1 MPIYLAAILVV
12 VAAYFLGCFNGAM
25 MISRRIF
32 HDDVRTHGSGN
43 AGLTNFYRTYGAQYA
58 LLVIVCDMGKTAIA
72 TAIGGCLFRA
82 LYQDWT
88 LGVLIAGLS
97 CIIGHV
103 FPATYKFKGGK
114 GVACALGVFMVS
126 NPLYLLIAFVI
137 GFVYVWFFDYGSVAS
152 LFIVAFMAVV
162 QGWQFSQSY
171 LDGKLPL
178 ESLLTIN
185 ILLFVIFSLIWF
197 AHRSNIIRLSPSSY
211 NSVMIIIILNHTT
224 VKAYIFKQ
232 ITYCFTLVFSNFK
245 KHFTVGF

>member
-1 MPIYLAAILVV
+1 MPIYLAAVLVV
-12 VAAYFLGCFNGAM
+12 VASYFLGCFNGAM

-103 FPATYKFKGGK
+103 FPVTYKFKGGK
-114 GVACALGVFMVS
+114 GILSGSILVIMLDWRMALVAWVLFFLAVVCSRYISLGSISAAASVGISSFFLYDR
-126 NPLYLLIAFVI
+126 PLYIVLAVLISALVI
-137 GFVYVWFFDYGSVAS
+137 WSHRANV
-152 LFIVAFMAVV
+152 
-162 QGWQFSQSY
+162 
-171 LDGKLPL
+171 KR
-178 ESLLTIN
+178 
-185 ILLFVIFSLIWF
+185 LISGTENKFKW
-197 AHRSNIIRLSPSSY
+197 HTGPSSTDD
-211 NSVMIIIILNHTT
+211 SV
-224 VKAYIFKQ
+224 
-232 ITYCFTLVFSNFK
+232 
-245 KHFTVGF
+245 

>member
-43 AGLTNFYRTYGAQYA
+43 AGLTNFYRTYGAKYA

-103 FPATYKFKGGK
+103 FPVTYNFKGGK
-114 GVACALGVFMVS
+114 GILSGSILVIMLDWRMALVAWVLFFLAVVCSRYISLGSISAAASVGISSFFLYDR
-126 NPLYLLIAFVI
+126 PLYIVLAVLISALVI
-137 GFVYVWFFDYGSVAS
+137 WSHRANV
-152 LFIVAFMAVV
+152 
-162 QGWQFSQSY
+162 
-171 LDGKLPL
+171 KR
-178 ESLLTIN
+178 
-185 ILLFVIFSLIWF
+185 LISGTENKFKW
-197 AHRSNIIRLSPSSY
+197 HTGPSSSDD
-211 NSVMIIIILNHTT
+211 SV
-224 VKAYIFKQ
+224 
-232 ITYCFTLVFSNFK
+232 
-245 KHFTVGF
+245 

>member
-43 AGLTNFYRTYGAQYA
+43 AGLTNFYRTYGAKYA

-103 FPATYKFKGGK
+103 FPVTYNFKGGK
-114 GVACALGVFMVS
+114 GILSGSILVIMLDWRMALVAWVLFFLAVVCSRYISLGSISAAASVGVS
-126 NPLYLLIAFVI
+126 SFFLYDRPLYIVLAVLISALVI
-137 GFVYVWFFDYGSVAS
+137 WSHRANV
-152 LFIVAFMAVV
+152 
-162 QGWQFSQSY
+162 
-171 LDGKLPL
+171 KR
-178 ESLLTIN
+178 
-185 ILLFVIFSLIWF
+185 LISGTENKFKW
-197 AHRSNIIRLSPSSY
+197 HTGPSSTDD
-211 NSVMIIIILNHTT
+211 SV
-224 VKAYIFKQ
+224 
-232 ITYCFTLVFSNFK
+232 
-245 KHFTVGF
+245 

>member
-32 HDDVRTHGSGN
+32 HDDVRTHGSCN
-43 AGLTNFYRTYGAQYA
+43 AGLTNFYRTYGAKYA

-114 GVACALGVFMVS
+114 GILSGSILVIMLDWRMALVAWVLFFLAVVCSRYISLGSISAAASVGVS
-126 NPLYLLIAFVI
+126 SFFLYDRPLYIVLAVLISALVI
-137 GFVYVWFFDYGSVAS
+137 WSHRANV
-152 LFIVAFMAVV
+152 
-162 QGWQFSQSY
+162 
-171 LDGKLPL
+171 KR
-178 ESLLTIN
+178 
-185 ILLFVIFSLIWF
+185 LISGTENKFKW
-197 AHRSNIIRLSPSSY
+197 HTGPSSTDD
-211 NSVMIIIILNHTT
+211 SV
-224 VKAYIFKQ
+224 
-232 ITYCFTLVFSNFK
+232 
-245 KHFTVGF
+245 

>member
-1 MPIYLAAILVV
+1 MPIYLAAVLVV
-12 VAAYFLGCFNGAM
+12 VASYFLGCFNGAM

-103 FPATYKFKGGK
+103 FPVTYKFKGGK
-114 GVACALGVFMVS
+114 GILSGSILVIMLDWRMALVAWVLFFLAVVCSRYISLGSISAAASVGISSFFLYDR
-126 NPLYLLIAFVI
+126 PLYIVLAVLISALVI
-137 GFVYVWFFDYGSVAS
+137 WSHRANV
-152 LFIVAFMAVV
+152 
-162 QGWQFSQSY
+162 
-171 LDGKLPL
+171 KR
-178 ESLLTIN
+178 
-185 ILLFVIFSLIWF
+185 LISGTENKFKWH
-197 AHRSNIIRLSPSSY
+197 AGPSSTDD
-211 NSVMIIIILNHTT
+211 SV
-224 VKAYIFKQ
+224 
-232 ITYCFTLVFSNFK
+232 
-245 KHFTVGF
+245 

>member
-1 MPIYLAAILVV
+1 MPIYLAAVLVV
-12 VAAYFLGCFNGAM
+12 VASYFLGCFNGAM

-103 FPATYKFKGGK
+103 FPLTYKFKGGK
-114 GVACALGVFMVS
+114 GILSGSILVIMLDWRMALVAWVLFFLAVVCSRYISLGSISAAASVGISSFFLYDR
-126 NPLYLLIAFVI
+126 PLYIVLAVLISALVI
-137 GFVYVWFFDYGSVAS
+137 WSHRANV
-152 LFIVAFMAVV
+152 
-162 QGWQFSQSY
+162 
-171 LDGKLPL
+171 KR
-178 ESLLTIN
+178 
-185 ILLFVIFSLIWF
+185 LISGTENKFKW
-197 AHRSNIIRLSPSSY
+197 HTGPSSTDD
-211 NSVMIIIILNHTT
+211 SV
-224 VKAYIFKQ
+224 
-232 ITYCFTLVFSNFK
+232 
-245 KHFTVGF
+245 